1 MGNQP
6 LTMFCMS
13 ATIFNEDGSIDEAGQ
28 RAHLQRLVDAR
39 NGIYLGSG
47 GAGEGHVLTPK
58 ELRQVY
64 DIGVDVAK
72 GKVPLYANPR
82 ESRTAAAMYEVAHEA
97 VEAGVDVVQLYQ
109 LDGGHGMIP
118 TQREQ
123 EAYWTELLDKISH
136 PVAISIHGYAGYK
149 ATPAYLK
156 DLCGRYEQICAI
168 NVMTQGNGYF
178 MELRDELPERV
189 KLYTGVAQLVEI
201 ATLGASGALLAE
213 NNIIPNIC
221 QQIADGFDHHLRS
234 QWRTRG
240 RFDLGQQAIPIL
252 HPTLRFFQEAA
263 VGLAPKQRDQS
274 RERRLGVPDEPD
286 LDRIAQP
293 NPVRL
298 HIDLHTPR
306 LAGLR
311 VIFEPRHGRADDEH
325 RVASFHCPR

>member
-123 EAYWTELLDKISH
+123 EVYWTELLDKISH

-221 QQIADGFDHHLRS
+221 QQIADGYEAGDLAKVSVAAKNVQRFTNIVT
-234 QWRTRG
+234 QWAPSTARWVKLAIKVL
-240 RFDLGQQAIPIL
+240 DLGSS
-252 HPTLRFFQEAA
+252 TLRLPYLMPPEEDQRRMAA
-263 VGLAPKQRDQS
+263 AFDELKVRELEGL
-274 RERRLGVPDEPD
+274 
-286 LDRIAQP
+286 
-293 NPVRL
+293 N
-298 HIDLHTPR
+298 
-306 LAGLR
+306 
-311 VIFEPRHGRADDEH
+311 
-325 RVASFHCPR
+325 